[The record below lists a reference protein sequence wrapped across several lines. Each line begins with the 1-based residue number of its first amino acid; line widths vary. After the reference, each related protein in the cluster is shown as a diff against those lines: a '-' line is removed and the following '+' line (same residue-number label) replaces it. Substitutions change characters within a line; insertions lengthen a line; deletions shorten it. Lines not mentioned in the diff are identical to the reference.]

1 MLKKIFKKIFD
12 KQKPQRQQQ
21 SGLKKIRRFYLLK
34 AQLQPLPRTGTATWG
49 VRSQIDGASLTFFR
63 FADRLEILLRFSDER
78 IDGRNVAIRQNSDG
92 SAGRKEPDER
102 AEPAQVP
109 GMRHAQN

>member
-1 MLKKIFKKIFD
+1 MKINQKSLRQTKTSTSTAIRFEKDKAFLSFKT
-12 KQKPQRQQQ
+12 
-21 SGLKKIRRFYLLK
+21 
-34 AQLQPLPRTGTATWG
+34 QLQPLPRTGAVTCR
-49 VRSQIDGASLTFFR
+49 VRSKIDGASLTFFR
-63 FADRLEILLRFSDER
+63 FGDRLEILSRFSDER